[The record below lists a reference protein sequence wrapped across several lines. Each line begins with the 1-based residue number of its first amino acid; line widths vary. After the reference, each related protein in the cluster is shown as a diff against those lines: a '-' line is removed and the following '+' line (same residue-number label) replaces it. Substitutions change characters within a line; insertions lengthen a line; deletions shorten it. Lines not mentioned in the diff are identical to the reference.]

1 MQAQIPQEL
10 SALMALSQG
19 MQQGRVATTTP
30 DGDLTVAAQKV
41 GEVEGM
47 LPGMQQAV
55 GQAGLGAQIK
65 AMQMQEAQKAMMN
78 AAMQQ
83 TRPPAGIERLNPQM
97 GNFAEGG
104 IVGYAPG
111 GVSQEFGGSGDVDV
125 GEPRLRVP
133 GPRGDRMMTPAEMR
147 AEKYPEDYIQRRL
160 EIEGYI
166 SRPEKTAPPASG
178 NVVENLVR
186 EQAPPP
192 VAATDMTGTPVRQ
205 PSVARP
211 FGGAGGIGSLLR
223 ERERAVYA
231 SMKGPPTPEE
241 IMAQE
246 QREAAIQDQYL
257 RSKGLPTT
265 AEMFAARGAEDKS
278 LVDQQRALLRERME
292 RESGRDTF
300 LGRMGEALRGF
311 SQMKGQGIG
320 PGLGRSYEA
329 LSRRL
334 AAGEVRMDQM
344 RDFELKINE
353 LEINRRRALDD
364 ARRATA
370 EGDWK
375 RAQQRMGEVTAF
387 ENAQKNLTASTYDK
401 EVKALLEESKIA
413 ESAANRAD
421 AAKVRSEQS
430 IDAQLS
436 RSIEVLRKIE
446 NDIRSKYKDS
456 LERFSTM
463 RAATKGNLPE
473 AMAQEEARLVN
484 QRDNEVRIQTANI
497 RNQIRAL
504 ETQRFGAPIEPE
516 VRMTATMEDIRATAA
531 KRNVPVETVIA
542 QAKAKGYIITG
553 Q

>member
-19 MQQGRVATTTP
+19 MQQGRVAATTT
-30 DGDLTVAAQKV
+30 DGDPTVAAQAV
-41 GEVEGM
+41 DQVEQGM
-47 LPGMQQAV
+47 LPGMQQTV

-65 AMQMQEAQKAMMN
+65 AMQMQQAQQAMMN

-83 TRPPAGIERLNPQM
+83 SRQGAGIEGLNPQV
-97 GNFAEGG
+97 GRFAEGG

-133 GPRGDRMMTPAEMR
+133 GPQGQRMMTPAEMR

-166 SRPEKTAPPASG
+166 SRPERTAPPASG
-178 NVVENLVR
+178 SVVEDLVR

-192 VAATDMTGTPVRQ
+192 VAPPPSVQRQ

-211 FGGAGGIGSLLR
+211 SSGTGGIADLA

-231 SMKGPPTPEE
+231 SMKAPATPEE
-241 IMAQE
+241 IMVQE

-278 LVDQQRALLRERME
+278 LIDQQRALLRERME
-292 RESGRDTF
+292 REKGRDTF

-311 SQMKGQGIG
+311 SQMQGQGIG
-320 PGLGRSYEA
+320 SGLTRSYDA
-329 LSRRL
+329 LARRL
-334 AAGEVRMDQM
+334 AAGEIRMDQM
-344 RDFELKINE
+344 RDFEIKINE

-375 RAQQRMGEVTAF
+375 RAQQRMGEATAF
-387 ENAQKNLTASTYDK
+387 ENAQKKLTAGTFG
-401 EVKALLEESKIA
+401 EQAKAMLEERKISESAAGRA
-413 ESAANRAD
+413 ESAR
-421 AAKVRSEQS
+421 VRSEQS
-430 IDAQLS
+430 LDAQLS
-436 RSIEVLRKIE
+436 RSIDVLRRTE
-446 NDIRSKYKDS
+446 NDIRSKYKDP

-463 RAATKGNLPE
+463 RAASQGNLPE
-473 AMAQEEARLVN
+473 GMAREEARLIA
-484 QRDNEVRIQTANI
+484 QRDSEIRSQTANI

-516 VRMTATMEDIRATAA
+516 VRMTATMEDMRATAA

-542 QAKAKGYIITG
+542 QAKAKGYTITG